1 MNMTCV
7 LTYFTEIEDDNL
19 RKLLDVRVLWGRR
32 RAGDDLPAPPLQ
44 STGQTTPTAGNIQG
58 LPDPLPRVA
67 NNKPTFTSPFLHV
80 YKTSR
85 GWQQVTEK
93 RQKIKGWMPDPVPFV
108 YRTPKRRP
116 SVASR

>member
-1 MNMTCV
+1 M
-7 LTYFTEIEDDNL
+7 
-19 RKLLDVRVLWGRR
+19 LLDVRVLWGRR

-44 STGQTTPTAGNIQG
+44 PTGQNTPTPSTVGISQG
-58 LPDPLPRVA
+58 LSDSLAP
-67 NNKPTFTSPFLHV
+67 NNMPTFTSPFLHV
-80 YKTSR
+80 YKTPR
-85 GWQQVTEK
+85 GWQRVTEK